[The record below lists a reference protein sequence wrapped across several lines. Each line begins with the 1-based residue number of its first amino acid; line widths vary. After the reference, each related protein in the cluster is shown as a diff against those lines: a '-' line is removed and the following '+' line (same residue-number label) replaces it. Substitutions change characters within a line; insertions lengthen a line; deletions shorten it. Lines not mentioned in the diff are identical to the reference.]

1 MHKLNCVTVYYII
14 GYILQEERPGLYVAI
29 YKLCTYVALMLF
41 STDLTLRIIFTILL
55 VAIFVP
61 NLKETYNRLC

>member
-14 GYILQEERPGLYVAI
+14 GYMQEERPELYVPI
-29 YKLCTYVALMLF
+29 YKLYTYVVLMLF
-41 STDLTLRIIFTILL
+41 STDLTLRISFIILL

-61 NLKETYNRLC
+61 ILKETYNRLC

>member
-1 MHKLNCVTVYYII
+1 MHKFNCVTVYYII
-14 GYILQEERPGLYVAI
+14 GYMQESRPGLYAAI
-29 YKLCTYVALMLF
+29 YKLYTYVVLLLF
-41 STDLTLRIIFTILL
+41 STDLTLRISFIILL